1 MMRTFRSDEGHNMDK
16 YECLKR
22 SIEYLIDTID
32 YEVWEIEDDC
42 KNEGG
47 PMGAVSYTKLK
58 VYKEVRDV
66 LSDSIEEAEGQSMGK
81 VVITTKEDRI
91 IEGCF
96 RNLKK
101 VEVTTDY
108 IIWTFKN
115 EDSAIHGAKVLMN
128 CNFEYVKRI

>member
-1 MMRTFRSDEGHNMDK
+1 
-16 YECLKR
+16 
-22 SIEYLIDTID
+22 
-32 YEVWEIEDDC
+32 
-42 KNEGG
+42 
-47 PMGAVSYTKLK
+47 
-58 VYKEVRDV
+58 
-66 LSDSIEEAEGQSMGK
+66 MGK